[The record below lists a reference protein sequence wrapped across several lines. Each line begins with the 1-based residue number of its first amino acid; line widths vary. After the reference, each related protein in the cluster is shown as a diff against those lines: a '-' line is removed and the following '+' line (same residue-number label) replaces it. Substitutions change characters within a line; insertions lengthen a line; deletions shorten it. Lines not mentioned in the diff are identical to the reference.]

1 MANITEVSQWES
13 VIRQIENGEAATGGA
28 DGLAN
33 VQAKQLANRTK
44 WLKENY
50 LPRNLGEYTPNEKGL
65 YASNNVAGLLI
76 AGGKTWHEG
85 AHLQIFGKDCKY
97 NNLDN
102 SEGCYVLSATDGINI
117 GRLVAF
123 ANGLLQWNGDNIIR
137 SVNNKKAGIDGNVP
151 LGIGIESATVSSNN
165 VITFS
170 DTRGLFI
177 VYSSGN
183 SKGHYSIF
191 VVNDGV
197 IKYLTD
203 DKTHFSVSLD
213 SDVVS
218 VIGEWSTKV
227 IRLY

>member
-33 VQAKQLANRTK
+33 VQAKQLANRTT
-44 WLKENY
+44 WLKDNY
-50 LPRNLGEYTPNEKGL
+50 LSRNLGEYHHGKGL
-65 YASNNVAGLLI
+65 YASDNAGNLLI
-76 AGGKTWHEG
+76 AGGKTWLEG

-102 SEGCYVLSATDGINI
+102 SEGCYVLSATDGINT

-123 ANGLLQWNGDNIIR
+123 ANGSLRWNEDNIVR
-137 SVNNKKAGIDGNVP
+137 AVNNKKAGIDGNVS
-151 LGIGIESATVSSNN
+151 LGIGIESAKVSSNN

-170 DTRGLFI
+170 DTEGLFI

-183 SKGHYSIF
+183 GKCHYSIF

-218 VIGEWSTKV
+218 VIGEWFTKV

>member
-1 MANITEVSQWES
+1 MANLTEVSQWES

-50 LPRNLGEYTPNEKGL
+50 LPRKLGEYFPGNGL
-65 YASNNVAGLLI
+65 YASNNASNLLI
-76 AGGKTWHEG
+76 AGGKTWLEG

-102 SEGCYVLSATDGINI
+102 SEGCYVLSANNGINI
-117 GRLVAF
+117 SRLVAF
-123 ANGLLQWNGDNIIR
+123 ANGSLRWNEDNIVR
-137 SVNNKKAGIDGNVP
+137 SVNNNKAGIDGNVS
-151 LGIGIESATVSSNN
+151 LGIEIESATVSSNN

-170 DTRGLFI
+170 KTRGLFI
-177 VYSSGN
+177 VYSSRGN
-183 SKGHYSIF
+183 EVYHSIF
-191 VVNDGV
+191 VVNNGV

-203 DKTHFSVSLD
+203 DQTHFSVSLD
-213 SDVVS
+213 SGVVS
-218 VIGEWSTKV
+218 VIGEGYTKV